1 MDTGN
6 SILHLFLNPK
16 SAPLESLVAVAAL
29 ALLIFSMSYLAVYR
43 FFERARPRA
52 AVVAGCVTVL
62 ALCGITEKQL
72 SFLISHYAGAA
83 GTLLLVLIAGIV
95 SFWKKRTK

>member
-1 MDTGN
+1 METGN

-16 SAPLESLVAVAAL
+16 SASLESLVTVGAI
-29 ALLIFSMSYLAVYR
+29 ALLIFSMSYLATYR
-43 FFERARPRA
+43 FFERIRPRA

-62 ALCGITEKQL
+62 ALSGITEKQL
-72 SFLISHYAGAA
+72 SFLISHYVGAA

-95 SFWKKRTK
+95 SFWKKRTR